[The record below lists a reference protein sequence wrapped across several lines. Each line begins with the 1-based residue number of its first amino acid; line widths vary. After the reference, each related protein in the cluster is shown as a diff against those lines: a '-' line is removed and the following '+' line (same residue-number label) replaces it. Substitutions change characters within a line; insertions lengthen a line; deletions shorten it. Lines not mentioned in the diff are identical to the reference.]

1 MQQLHLD
8 RAALDARVDEVR
20 ESPSDVGTIDLIVTR
35 PDLKQREILDE
46 AQLDLELGLV
56 GDNWKARGNSKT
68 VDGAADPLG
77 QITIM
82 NVRAVALI
90 AGDRDRWPLA
100 GDQFYVDFD
109 LSEANVPPGRRLALG
124 TAIVEV
130 SDKDHLGCQKFSD
143 RFGTDAWRFVNS
155 PVGRELNVRG
165 INGFVVQPGTVRVGD
180 AIRKL

>member
-20 ESPSDVGTIDLIVTR
+20 QSPSDVGTIDLIVCR
-35 PDLKQREILDE
+35 PEDLQREVIDE
-46 AQLDLELGLV
+46 AHLDLDLGLV
-56 GDNWKARGNSKT
+56 GDNWKARGNWRT
-68 VDGAADPLG
+68 ADGAADPLG

-82 NVRAVALI
+82 NTRAVALI

-109 LSEANVPPGRRLALG
+109 LSEANLPPGTRVALG

-143 RFGTDAWRFVNS
+143 RFGSDAWRFVNS
-155 PVGRELNVRG
+155 PVGRELNIRG
-165 INGFVVQPGTVRVGD
+165 INGFVVEPGTARVGD
-180 AIRKL
+180 VIRKL